1 MENEDNKVIKTYKGF
16 NENLQCRGFQ
26 YEVGKTYEIPE
37 GEKISLCENGFH
49 AVDGDVS
56 PLQVF
61 DYYEPSINGNR
72 SRYCEV
78 EVSGRTASDGNKV
91 VGSKIKIGA
100 EIGIPGLI
108 RAHFEWVKRHIT
120 NENNAEACQ
129 PATAG
134 SYGAATA
141 GDSGAATA
149 GDSGRARR
157 QLRYQGMEDLGCGR
171 RNHQGRYLVHLE
183 RR

>member
-1 MENEDNKVIKTYKGF
+1 MKKETIIKTVKGF
-16 NENLQCRGFQ
+16 DENLQCINLQ
-26 YEVGKTYEIPE
+26 YKVGMTYEIPE
-37 GEKISLCENGFH
+37 GEKIGLCKNGFH
-49 AVDGDVS
+49 AINCDVS

-61 DYYEPSINGNR
+61 DYYMPSINGNR

-78 EVSGRTASDGNKV
+78 EVNGRIESDGNKV

-108 RAHFEWVKRHIT
+108 RAHFDWVKRHIT
-120 NENNAEACQ
+120 NENNAEAGQ

-149 GDSGRARR
+149 GDSGAATAGYRGAATAG
-157 QLRYQGMEDLGCGR
+157 YCGAATA
-171 RNHQGRYLVHLE
+171 GDSGAATAG
-183 RR
+183 